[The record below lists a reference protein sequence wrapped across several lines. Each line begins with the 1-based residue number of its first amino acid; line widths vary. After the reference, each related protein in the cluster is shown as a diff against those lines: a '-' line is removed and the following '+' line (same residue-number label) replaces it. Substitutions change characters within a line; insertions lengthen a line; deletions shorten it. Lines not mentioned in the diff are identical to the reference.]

1 MQKTS
6 TLLLAVVGLCA
17 PMNAQVPGKPNPA
30 GAAPAAAAPAGIVL
44 SRDWAGAVTMGAG
57 GQAAKMDDLRFLLSD
72 YGTPEAD
79 VAPHPN
85 VVVYDGPPMD
95 PSLGDNCR
103 ITYLMPLD
111 QAEKLLM
118 KDKGMASHAKAV
130 AAGFP
135 DGLQVHTYDIKFGH
149 YNRLTIVTDSARPMP
164 QVVSMQFKNERENW
178 HPLFFKK
185 IVRDWH
191 TYDYI
196 NARNRA
202 QPKINIT
209 QRVNDQRAKQHNIVI
224 NMAFGESPKDGK
236 DWLQI
241 AYRPSETSTWY
252 LPEPMIKLILFS
264 LSKQLGK

>member
-1 MQKTS
+1 
-6 TLLLAVVGLCA
+6 
-17 PMNAQVPGKPNPA
+17 MNAQVPGKPNPA
-30 GAAPAAAAPAGIVL
+30 GGAKPAASAAAGIML
-44 SRDWAGAVTMGAG
+44 SRDWAGGVTMGAG
-57 GQAAKMDDLRFLLSD
+57 GQTAKLDDLRFLLSD
-72 YGTPEAD
+72 YGTPSDD
-79 VAPHPN
+79 VGPHPEA
-85 VVVYDGPPMD
+85 VVYDGPPMD

-111 QAEKLLM
+111 QAERLLM

-130 AAGFP
+130 APGFP

-149 YNRLTIVTDSARPMP
+149 FNRLTIMTDMARPMP

-178 HPLFFKK
+178 HALSFKR
-185 IVRDWH
+185 IERDWH

-224 NMAFGESPKDGK
+224 NIAFGDSPKNGSE
-236 DWLQI
+236 WIQV
-241 AYRPSETSTWY
+241 AYRPSETSVWY
-252 LPEPMIKLILFS
+252 LPEPMIKLILYS
-264 LSKQLGK
+264 LSKQLGR